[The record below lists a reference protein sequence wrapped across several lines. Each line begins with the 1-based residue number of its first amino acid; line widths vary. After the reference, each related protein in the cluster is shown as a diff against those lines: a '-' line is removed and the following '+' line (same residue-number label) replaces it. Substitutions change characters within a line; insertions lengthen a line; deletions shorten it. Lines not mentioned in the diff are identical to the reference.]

1 MSFCFMPSSGLK
13 QNYTSQ
19 TNYVPQTFSKSDL
32 DNAKDVMCECITYTG
47 ICPDCREYFQVL

>member
-1 MSFCFMPSSGLK
+1 MPSSGLK

-19 TNYVPQTFSKSDL
+19 TNYVPQTFSKSDF